1 MPHLIDS
8 NLLIYPFDSRD
19 LQKQARAKEILST
32 LDQHKTGILSSQ
44 ALSEFA
50 NVMLRKLKLPASQ
63 VYSLVDSYEQIYPV
77 LPLSA
82 AVVLEAIRGVRD
94 HHFAYYDAQVWAVAK
109 LNQIPS
115 VLSEDF
121 AVGSSVE
128 GISFANPLAV
138 GFKLQNLSY

>member
-8 NLLIYPFDSRD
+8 NLLIYPFDARD
-19 LQKQARAKEILST
+19 PTKQARAKQVLSL

-50 NVMLRKLKLPASQ
+50 NVMLRKLNLSAAQ
-63 VYSLVDSYEQIYPV
+63 VYSLVDYYERIYPV

-82 AVVLEAIRGVRD
+82 AVVLEAVRGVRD
-94 HHFAYYDAQVWAVAK
+94 HNFAYYDSQIWAAAK

-121 AVGSSVE
+121 ATGATIE
-128 GISFANPLAV
+128 GISFINPLEAEFNV
-138 GFKLQNLSY
+138 QDLV